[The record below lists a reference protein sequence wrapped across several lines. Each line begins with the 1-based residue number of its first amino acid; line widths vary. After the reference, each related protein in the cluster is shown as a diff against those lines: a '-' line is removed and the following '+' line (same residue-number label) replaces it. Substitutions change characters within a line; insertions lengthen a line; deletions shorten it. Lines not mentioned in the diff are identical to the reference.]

1 MWVVYSRKVLLFRLD
16 SLFFSVLSM
25 ILSYIENLQFLTSI
39 FSYVTMSRTYF
50 FIGFGLRISTDHSLL
65 DAIIK
70 SIWLIAL
77 WFVDSL
83 TNCNKKK
90 IRRKR
95 RVVKNLSNQGFYNP
109 FFEDSFHCCVCRSSF
124 LLCRAFKCDLV
135 VLDFY
140 LQQLVVAALIKPF
153 FTSRNKIEWFIV
165 R

>member
-1 MWVVYSRKVLLFRLD
+1 
-16 SLFFSVLSM
+16 M

-124 LLCRAFKCDLV
+124 FAVSGFQVWPCSIRLLFTAV
-135 VLDFY
+135 SSSSLDKTFFHVAKQNWVIY
-140 LQQLVVAALIKPF
+140 CSLMIGFRHFLQRV
-153 FTSRNKIEWFIV
+153 TN
-165 R
+165 